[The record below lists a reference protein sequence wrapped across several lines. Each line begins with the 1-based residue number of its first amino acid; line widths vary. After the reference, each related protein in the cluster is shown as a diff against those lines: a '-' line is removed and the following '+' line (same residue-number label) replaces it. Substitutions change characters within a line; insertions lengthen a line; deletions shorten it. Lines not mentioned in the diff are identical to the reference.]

1 MQKINF
7 NDRYGLTDAVLLGR
21 KTVTRRLEFT
31 ADEQM
36 QVRSLLASGCSITC
50 NGSAVQVG
58 CEGQPPVFEKR
69 LHYQVGEVLAVA
81 ECYRR
86 IAEGVDDLSR
96 YMWRLSLD
104 LGLSVE
110 DLPFFAGWRNKLFVR
125 ASLMPHRVQVQSA
138 WVECLQDIADGDLL
152 REGLE
157 WQHKCGCYGVQV
169 DGRFSPLGREART
182 AYSVLIDKIS
192 GSGTWQANPVVVCY
206 RFRVGI

>member
-31 ADEQM
+31 DDEQM
-36 QVRSLLASGCSITC
+36 WVQSLLASGCGITC

-58 CEGQPPVFEKR
+58 YEGQPPVFEKR

-81 ECYRR
+81 ECYHR

-125 ASLMPHRVQVQSA
+125 ASLMPHTVLVQSA
-138 WVECLQDIADGDLL
+138 WVERLQDIADGDLL

-157 WQHKCGCYGVQV
+157 WQHKCGCYGVQA
-169 DGRFSPLGREART
+169 DGRFTPLGREART

-206 RFRVGI
+206 RFRLC

>member
-31 ADEQM
+31 ADEQRR
-36 QVRSLLASGCSITC
+36 VRSLLASGCGITC

-96 YMWRLSLD
+96 YMWQLSLD

-125 ASLMPHRVQVQSA
+125 ASLMSHRVQIQSA

-157 WQHKCGCYGVQV
+157 WQHKYGCYGVQV

-182 AYSVLIDKIS
+182 AYSVLIDKVS
-192 GSGTWQANPVVVCY
+192 GSGTWQENPVVVCY
-206 RFRVGI
+206 RFRVC

>member
-31 ADEQM
+31 DDEQM
-36 QVRSLLASGCSITC
+36 RVRSLLASGCGITC

-58 CEGQPPVFEKR
+58 YEGQPPVFEKR

-81 ECYRR
+81 ECYHR

-125 ASLMPHRVQVQSA
+125 AILMPHRVQVQSA
-138 WVECLQDIADGDLL
+138 WVECLQDIADDDLL

-206 RFRVGI
+206 RFRVC

>member
-31 ADEQM
+31 ADEQIR
-36 QVRSLLASGCSITC
+36 VRSLLASGCGITC
-50 NGSAVQVG
+50 NGSGVQVG
-58 CEGQPPVFEKR
+58 YEGQSPVFEKR

-125 ASLMPHRVQVQSA
+125 ASLMPYRVQVQSA

-206 RFRVGI
+206 RFRVC

>member
-36 QVRSLLASGCSITC
+36 RVRSLLASGCGITC

-125 ASLMPHRVQVQSA
+125 ASLMPYRVQVQSA

-157 WQHKCGCYGVQV
+157 WQHKCGCYGVQI
-169 DGRFSPLGREART
+169 DGQFSPLGREART

-206 RFRVGI
+206 RFRLC